1 MKKTAI
7 ALATVAA
14 LGAAPVAAPTQ
25 AEARGWGWGPGIGL
39 GLAAGVVG
47 AGLAAA

>member
-14 LGAAPVAAPTQ
+14 LGAATVAHRRPRKRA
-25 AEARGWGWGPGIGL
+25 ALARRWASASPR
-39 GLAAGVVG
+39 A
-47 AGLAAA
+47 